1 MSAWFL
7 IGMDKLLA
15 IIKREYLTRVQS
27 KGFIIGTVLTPLLMS
42 SLVLLPALLI
52 GKEWRTNYRLMVLD
66 QTKDLAL
73 CESVK
78 KYLVADNERAY
89 RFQVRHEAA
98 SEAQLETR
106 KQELNQEI
114 REDKLDAYV
123 VIPATVLDQGKI
135 TYHAKDLNNF
145 VANMRVDNA
154 LNTAV
159 IEQRIIRLGVEAS
172 RVGEVSQ
179 RIEIEKFNER
189 GEGEDRRGIAMAF
202 GLMGLLCLSVLI
214 YGTHILSAV
223 IEEKE
228 SRIIEVLLSSVRPLP
243 LMLGKLIGVGMVGLT
258 QYLVWAGCA
267 VLLTGPA
274 MSQVLS
280 FGSFN
285 LPHLSVS
292 LMIYFVIYF
301 LLGYFLYATLY
312 VMAGAIVSNEEDG
325 QQIQFPLMMLIVLA
339 PAATVFVWRSPDSVT
354 AIIISLIPFFSP
366 AAMFFRIAVQRPPW
380 WQITLSI
387 VLMIAAILGAIWLA
401 AKFYRVGVL
410 MYGKRPTLPELAKW
424 LKYS

>member
-1 MSAWFL
+1 MSAWLL

-312 VMAGAIVSNEEDG
+312 VMAGAIVSSEEDG
-325 QQIQFPLMMLIVLA
+325 QQIQLPLMMLIVLA

-354 AIIISLIPFFSP
+354 AIIISLIPFFGP